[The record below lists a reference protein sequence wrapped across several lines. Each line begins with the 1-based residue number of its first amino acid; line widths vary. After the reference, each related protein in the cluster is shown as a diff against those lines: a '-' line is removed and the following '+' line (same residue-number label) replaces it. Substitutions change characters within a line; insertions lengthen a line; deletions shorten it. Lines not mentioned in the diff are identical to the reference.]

1 MPPEKTAGRIGDQS
15 PASRATE
22 TKQSMD
28 GQREEKRH
36 NGRRVLAILMVL
48 FLVLSMFLTYRAQI
62 RFSGLNYVGQ
72 ISEYAARVTE
82 DNTGYLSQSTLD
94 RAWTILRTTIR
105 HPRTY
110 EDYNMYSSIAIARE
124 DYTGAAEYLQ
134 GCIETFGSEGETTEL
149 ALLYLRQASLYVL
162 TKDYDT
168 ALQKLDRAIELDP
181 TQASAYFLRA
191 EMYMVL
197 GNEEAAV
204 ADLNSYK
211 DLDGASPEIL
221 SSFGPLY
228 ESTGDYES
236 AIECYTAGIV
246 SNQADR
252 ANFFFNR
259 ARCRMNLG
267 DTAGAGKDLEEYFR
281 LDGEDPNGEAA
292 ATLAACR
299 MDESDYSGAIEMFH
313 RAISDGY
320 ERPYVLYSQSVLCAY
335 LSGDFPTAIR
345 DGKKAVEGFEAAKEN
360 SAELESWI
368 GMACMAQ
375 GDYSQATEYF
385 IKASEQDS
393 KLENIFYYLGV
404 SNLAEGET
412 EKAIEY
418 FTMSVEKEESVT
430 ASLYNRAVCYLKQ
443 GLIESA
449 KDDLGA
455 VTERNDDPELTIQAA
470 ELLNQ
475 L

>member
-1 MPPEKTAGRIGDQS
+1 
-15 PASRATE
+15 
-22 TKQSMD
+22 
-28 GQREEKRH
+28 
-36 NGRRVLAILMVL
+36 
-48 FLVLSMFLTYRAQI
+48 
-62 RFSGLNYVGQ
+62 
-72 ISEYAARVTE
+72 
-82 DNTGYLSQSTLD
+82 
-94 RAWTILRTTIR
+94 
-105 HPRTY
+105 
-110 EDYNMYSSIAIARE
+110 
-124 DYTGAAEYLQ
+124 
-134 GCIETFGSEGETTEL
+134 
-149 ALLYLRQASLYVL
+149 
-162 TKDYDT
+162 
-168 ALQKLDRAIELDP
+168 
-181 TQASAYFLRA
+181 
-191 EMYMVL
+191 
-197 GNEEAAV
+197 
-204 ADLNSYK
+204 
-211 DLDGASPEIL
+211 
-221 SSFGPLY
+221 
-228 ESTGDYES
+228 
-236 AIECYTAGIV
+236 
-246 SNQADR
+246 
-252 ANFFFNR
+252 
-259 ARCRMNLG
+259 MNLG

-299 MDESDYSGAIEMFH
+299 MNESDYSGAVEMFH
-313 RAISDGY
+313 RAISNGY
-320 ERPYVLYSQSVLCAY
+320 EKPYVLYSQSVLCAY